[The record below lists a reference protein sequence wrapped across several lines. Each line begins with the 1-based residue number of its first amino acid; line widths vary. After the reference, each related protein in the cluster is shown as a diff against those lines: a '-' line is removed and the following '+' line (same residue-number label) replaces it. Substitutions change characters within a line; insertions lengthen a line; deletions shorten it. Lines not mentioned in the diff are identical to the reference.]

1 MKRRQLLI
9 GGAAAVAGGAGF
21 EYLRM
26 GSMADYDAATEL
38 PIWVPEVD
46 SEEAA
51 TTYVRPLFEGFRT
64 TFATR
69 RTARV

>member
-1 MKRRQLLI
+1 
-9 GGAAAVAGGAGF
+9 
-21 EYLRM
+21 
-26 GSMADYDAATEL
+26 
-38 PIWVPEVD
+38 VD

-64 TFATR
+64 TFTTR